1 MPVKPEFNPT
11 YQRYPSQ
18 RYPLYARGG
27 MVNCSSPQAAAAGL
41 DVLKKGGNAMD
52 AAVAAAAA
60 LTVVEPSA
68 NGIGADAF
76 ALVWSEKDQKLY
88 GLNSSGPAPMG
99 ISIEKVLEDKK
110 DKDGKMPVM
119 GWTPVTVPGAPMAWK
134 ELNNRFGKLS
144 LAEDLEPAVRYA
156 RDGYPLAATLAQG
169 WKNAANRYKQVL
181 TAPEF
186 EEWHRTF
193 NPDGCELEA
202 GSLMKLPNH
211 ARTLELIGQTNADA
225 FYTGELARKIDED
238 SKKHG
243 GYIRYEDL
251 AAYRAKWVEPIRVQY
266 RGYEVCEIPPN
277 GQGIVA
283 LMALNILKEFNFT
296 EKESAETYHRQ
307 LEAIKMAFA
316 DAFHYVTDP
325 DHMEIDYQH
334 LLDPE
339 YGAMRAKEMTDRAQ
353 VYTHQVPPKSGT
365 VYLCCADGEGNMV
378 SFIQSNYMG
387 FGSGIV
393 VKDTGIALQNRGSDF
408 SLNPEDANCLKGGK
422 RTYHT
427 IIPGFI
433 LKDGK
438 AVGPFGVMGGYMQP
452 QGHVQ
457 VAMNFID
464 FHMDPQQ
471 ALDAPRWQWMRD
483 HSVTVETRFDMEM
496 ARLLRQKGH
505 MIRPDLSTPS
515 FGRGQMIVKLDNGV
529 LCGGTESRT
538 DSNIACF

>member
-1 MPVKPEFNPT
+1 MKPDFNPT

-68 NGIGADAF
+68 NGIGGDAF
-76 ALVWSEKDQKLY
+76 ALIWCEKDQKLY

-99 ISIEKVLEDKK
+99 ISIEKVLSDKK

-134 ELNNRFGKLS
+134 EITGRFGKLS
-144 LAEDLEPAVRYA
+144 LAENLAPAVAYA

-169 WKNAANRYKQVL
+169 WKSAAQRYKQVL

-186 EEWHRTF
+186 AEWHRTF
-193 NPDGCELEA
+193 NPDGCDLSA
-202 GSLMKLPNH
+202 GALMKLPNH
-211 ARTLELIGQTNADA
+211 ANTLELIGKSNADA
-225 FYTGELARKIDED
+225 FYTGELARRIDED
-238 SKKHG
+238 SRLHG

-251 AAYRAKWVEPIRVQY
+251 AAYKAKWVEPIRVNY
-266 RGYEVCEIPPN
+266 RGYEICEIPPN

-283 LMALNILKEFNFT
+283 LMALNILKEFEFT
-296 EKESAETYHRQ
+296 EKESVNTYHKQ

-334 LLDPE
+334 LLDPA
-339 YGAMRAKEMTDRAQ
+339 YGARRAGEMTDQAQ

-365 VYLCCADGEGNMV
+365 VYLCCADQEGNMV
-378 SFIQSNYMG
+378 SYIQSNYMG

-408 SLNPEDANCLKGGK
+408 SLNPEDVNCLKGGK

-433 LKDGK
+433 MKNGK

-483 HSVTVETRFDMEM
+483 NTVTVETRFDMEM

-505 MIRPDLSTPS
+505 MVRPDLATPT